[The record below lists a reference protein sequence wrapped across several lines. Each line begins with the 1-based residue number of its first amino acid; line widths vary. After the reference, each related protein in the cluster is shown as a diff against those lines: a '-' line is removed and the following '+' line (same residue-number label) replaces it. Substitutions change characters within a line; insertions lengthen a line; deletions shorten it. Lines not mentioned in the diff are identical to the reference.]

1 MRGCGK
7 AIGATLDHARHR
19 AEVHVTRASD
29 ALWPAPPL
37 MGALTGA
44 AGGHND
50 QGNADRQ
57 QIAQATRAAPPASGC
72 HRDHSGQTT

>member
-1 MRGCGK
+1 MCPSRERLIRCD
-7 AIGATLDHARHR
+7 LL
-19 AEVHVTRASD
+19 AS
-29 ALWPAPPL
+29 LV
-37 MGALTGA
+37 GALTGA

-57 QIAQATRAAPPASGC
+57 QIAQATRIALPASGC